1 MISNDIN
8 EKVSP
13 ILIETN
19 NNNDNIIY
27 NKINNNNINYLNTE
41 NYSIKIDTDKKELEI
56 KILNN
61 FCFSPLFCL
70 IYYIIIVIITTFF
83 LFLSIFIIHDIIFK
97 ILGIV
102 FSGIFLILEITLFLI
117 LICTTEYQI
126 NFIFDMKRNSLIRI
140 GKKFLICNNVDFYS
154 LLNCKK
160 FEFNSGQLFIYSL
173 SNIKISILNIKNL
186 KFGEQNIFN
195 FFKNNLDEY
204 KKNKNFY
211 N

>member
-19 NNNDNIIY
+19 NNNDNII
-27 NKINNNNINYLNTE
+27 NNNINNNNDINYLNTE
-41 NYSIKIDTDKKELEI
+41 NHSIKIDTDKKELEI
-56 KILNN
+56 KFLN
-61 FCFSPLFCL
+61 CFSSLFCL
-70 IYYIIIVIITTFF
+70 IYYLIIIIITTFF
-83 LFLSIFIIHDIIFK
+83 LFLSIFIIHNIICK

-102 FSGIFLILEITLFLI
+102 FSGMFLLLEIIYFFI
-117 LICTTEYQI
+117 LTCTNEYQI

-140 GKKFLICNNVDFYS
+140 GKIFLFCNNVDFYS

-173 SNIKISILNIKNL
+173 SNIKISILNITNL